1 MFPTMRFLQ
10 YRILSAVNYDM
21 AVQNKIQSDTNA
33 VIRWRHAPG
42 NASIPGNGSV
52 CWNYISEC
60 FNDPH
65 RINNVA
71 NKCGFHISAAA
82 YNWTNPTL
90 KDWYIKELI
99 APSLVHADG
108 VW

>member
-1 MFPTMRFLQ
+1 MRLLQ

-21 AVQNKIQSDTNA
+21 AVQNKIKSDPDA

-42 NASIPGNGSV
+42 DASQPGNGSV
-52 CWNYISEC
+52 CWNHKSGC

-65 RINNVA
+65 RINNPA

-82 YNWTNPTL
+82 YNWSNPSL
-90 KDWYIKELI
+90 KEWFIQEVV

-108 VW
+108 IW